1 MSILDLIR
9 GNYRVVSVVGM
20 AKNAG
25 KTSALNDI
33 LYSAFDEGVRLG
45 LTSIGRDGERVDV
58 VTCTEKPM
66 IYIER
71 GTLIATAESLFHCS
85 EAKLEVLEMT
95 DYPSSLGRIVIA
107 RAVSSG
113 NVEIGGPVTNQE
125 IRAVSERMLAF
136 GAELVLVDG
145 ALDRVSSASPAIT
158 DATILS
164 TGAVLSRDMNKVIE
178 QSIHRV
184 HLLQLETLQDPVV
197 RMLAEECLAERQIA
211 VIDDAFEVRT
221 VEAKTA
227 LGAGIKI
234 AEVLDEH
241 ARYIVLPGSLVTK
254 TMRDLLAAS
263 SHFKGVTLIVRD
275 ATKIFVDSRDWQL
288 FKRAGLSVKVLDPI
302 RVLAVT
308 INPYAPQGYY
318 FDPKTFRRRM
328 SEDLLPIPVFDVMEG
343 ESDL

>member
-9 GNYRVVSVVGM
+9 GNYRIVSVVGM

-33 LYSAFDEGVRLG
+33 LYSAFDTGIRLG
-45 LTSIGRDGERVDV
+45 LTSIGRDGERTDV

-113 NVEIGGPVTNQE
+113 NVEIGGPVTNLE
-125 IRAVSERMLAF
+125 IRAVSERMLEY

-184 HLLQLETLQDPVV
+184 HMLQIETVADPVV
-197 RMLAEECLAERQIA
+197 RILAEECLDERQIA
-211 VIDDAFEVRT
+211 VIDDAFNVRN
-221 VEAKTA
+221 VEARTA

-234 AEVLDEH
+234 AEALDQH
-241 ARYIVLPGSLVTK
+241 SRYVVIPGSLVTK
-254 TMRDLLAAS
+254 TMRDLIAAS
-263 SHFKGVTLIVRD
+263 GHFKNITLIVRD
-275 ATKIFVDSRDWQL
+275 ATKIFVDYRDWQL
-288 FKRAGLSVKVLDPI
+288 VKRAGLDVRVLEPI

-308 INPYAPQGYY
+308 VNPYAPQGYY
-318 FDPKTFRRRM
+318 FDPKTFRRRL
-328 SEDLLPIPVFDVMEG
+328 SEDLRPIPVFDVMEG
-343 ESDL
+343 ESDS

>member
-33 LYSAFDEGVRLG
+33 LFSAFDAGIRMG

-85 EAKLEVLEMT
+85 EARLEVLEMT
-95 DYPSSLGRIVIA
+95 EFQTSLGPIVIA
-107 RAVSSG
+107 RAVNSG
-113 NVEIGGPVTNQE
+113 NVEVGGPVTNQE
-125 IRAVSERMLAF
+125 IRAVSEKMLQY

-178 QSIHRV
+178 QSLHRV
-184 HLLQLETLQDPVV
+184 HLLQLETVEDPVV
-197 RMLAEECLAERQIA
+197 RLLAEECMNERQIA
-211 VIDDAFEVRT
+211 KIDDAFEVSP
-221 VEAKTA
+221 VEVKTA
-227 LGAGIKI
+227 LGAGLKI
-234 AEVLDEH
+234 AEALDEH
-241 ARYIVLPGSLVTK
+241 ARYIVFPGSLVTK
-254 TMRDLLAAS
+254 TLRDLMAAS
-263 SHFKGVTLIVRD
+263 SYFKDVTLIVRD
-275 ATKIFVDSRDWQL
+275 ATKVFVDSREWQIL
-288 FKRAGLSVKVLDPI
+288 KRAGLTVKVLEPI

-318 FDPKTFRRRM
+318 FDPKVFRHRM
-328 SEDLLPIPVFDVMEG
+328 AEDLKPIPVFDVMEG